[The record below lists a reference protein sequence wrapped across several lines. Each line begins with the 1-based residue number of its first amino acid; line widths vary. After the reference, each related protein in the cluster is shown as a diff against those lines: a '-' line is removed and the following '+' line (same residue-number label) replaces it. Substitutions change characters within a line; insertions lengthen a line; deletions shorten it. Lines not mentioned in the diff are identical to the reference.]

1 MEIRGSG
8 TGGRLPLILP
18 FSDRVCSLVDS
29 SGPFL
34 FPLGTVIDRPIG
46 LEIGSSRLSSLVPI
60 LASLHSQVIRTFPLP
75 HFQSASAF
83 TGWSCNPLEVCVEK
97 Y

>member
-1 MEIRGSG
+1 MPGIWFGAFVQVGPSERRFGDSLLEDG
-8 TGGRLPLILP
+8 PLILP

-46 LEIGSSRLSSLVPI
+46 LEIGSSSLSSLVR
-60 LASLHSQVIRTFPLP
+60 S
-75 HFQSASAF
+75 
-83 TGWSCNPLEVCVEK
+83 
-97 Y
+97 